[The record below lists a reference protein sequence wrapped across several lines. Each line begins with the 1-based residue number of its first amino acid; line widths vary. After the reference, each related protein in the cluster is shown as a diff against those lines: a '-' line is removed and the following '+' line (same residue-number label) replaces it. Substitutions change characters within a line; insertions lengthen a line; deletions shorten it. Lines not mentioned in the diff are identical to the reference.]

1 MFLLQSNRYPG
12 NFLNDHQILGSYVD
26 QLQEFQ
32 LYFCNRLWSKK
43 DPCLVYG
50 IAVAVIVL
58 RMFGLP
64 QRLFH
69 LILMMLWVGCNKLI
83 DGLTTVAITV
93 AREAFHA
100 EVLSYLKYVM

>member
-1 MFLLQSNRYPG
+1 M
-12 NFLNDHQILGSYVD
+12 
-26 QLQEFQ
+26 
-32 LYFCNRLWSKK
+32 
-43 DPCLVYG
+43 YG

-69 LILMMLWVGCNKLI
+69 LTLMMLWVGCNKLI
-83 DGLTTVAITV
+83 DGLTTVA
-93 AREAFHA
+93 REAFHA